1 MKHFYLE
8 NHAYFITTVT
18 SQRQRFF
25 ADNDNCNILLRVL
38 RFYRYRLNFRIF
50 GYVILPDH
58 FHVVIQVPENKSI
71 SSIMHGIKRGSA
83 FQINRNLN
91 RRGPVWQA
99 GYYEHVIRDEKDLKG
114 RLDYIHKNPL
124 KTGLVKDLD
133 KYKYSSYRSYY
144 LDDDSIL
151 AVDKILVEAG

>member
-18 SQRQRFF
+18 YLRQRFF
-25 ADNDNCNILLRVL
+25 VDDDNCNILLRVL
-38 RFYRYRLNFRIF
+38 QFYRDRLNFSIF

-58 FHVVIQVPENKSI
+58 FHAVIQVPEDKSI
-71 SSIMHGIKRGSA
+71 STIMHSIKRASA
-83 FQINRNLN
+83 FQINQCLH
-91 RRGPVWQA
+91 RRGLVWQA

-124 KTGLVKDLD
+124 KAGLIKKLE
-133 KYKYSSYRSYY
+133 KYKLTKFSFS
-144 LDDDSIL
+144 LL
-151 AVDKILVEAG
+151 AGMVRAGN